1 MRPELLS
8 NARLWA
14 TASTTTRPAEQATV
28 PATAGSE
35 SGLRLARFAGSA
47 FAALGSTSQAK
58 AAAKTGRLA
67 VNGQLAEPARLLVA
81 GDEVTLSG
89 GRALPSALQ
98 DPKQVAARAAALEH
112 DGFRIWFEDDELAV
126 VHKPAG
132 VHSKPYRGARH
143 LEAALRDDSEMRRD
157 CEVLGARHLE
167 AALPALLGPPCR
179 STADALPAP
188 SAVHRL
194 DCRVCG
200 LILVAKTRGAAA
212 FLAEE
217 LAARRV
223 TKRYRALLAGGIG
236 GGGDPF
242 EVREAVGGRP
252 SLSIFKSIEATPHL
266 QLGQLTTADLEPR
279 TGRRHQLRLHAAAL
293 GAPILG
299 DDLYGAPSGGGA
311 GASLYLQST
320 EVRVAH
326 PSGGGAAAV
335 HVTAPEAARFARRRE
350 RARMGWE
357 WERRHSGRR
366 AGDIRMVEWGGRREG
381 GARSHEIGRGAARSA
396 AVAMAAAGGG
406 RRGGEGSEAR
416 AALEGRGLTSRE
428 AAAGDARRRPFCV
441 FTAPAM
447 SRPVSRPLRR
457 PGGVNSV
464 SSHLQP

>member
-89 GRALPSALQ
+89 GRALPSSLQ

-143 LEAALRDDSEMRRD
+143 LEAAL
-157 CEVLGARHLE
+157 
-167 AALPALLGPPCR
+167 PALLGPPCR
-179 STADALPAP
+179 STIDALPAP

-200 LILVAKTRGAAA
+200 LILVAKTRDAAA
-212 FLAEE
+212 FLAGE

-326 PSGGGAAAV
+326 PSGGRAAAV

-416 AALEGRGLTSRE
+416 AALEGRGLTPRE
-428 AAAGDARRRPFCV
+428 AARWRREKATIPCV
-441 FTAPAM
+441 H
-447 SRPVSRPLRR
+447 
-457 PGGVNSV
+457 
-464 SSHLQP
+464 SSGYE